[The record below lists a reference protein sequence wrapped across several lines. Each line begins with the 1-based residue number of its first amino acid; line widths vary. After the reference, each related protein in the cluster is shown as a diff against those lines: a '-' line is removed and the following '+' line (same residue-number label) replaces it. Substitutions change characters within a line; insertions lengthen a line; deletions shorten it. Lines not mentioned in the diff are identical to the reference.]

1 MNMVR
6 AVQAAVI
13 ILAALGALACSS
25 SLAVSDDFDINE
37 FLDGGMEVLDV
48 SDNRDIP
55 RACRSYE
62 ECDDGDPCTTGI
74 CVQGLC
80 QYAMKTVTLNP
91 IPVETKESAIDVS
104 LSEGRMYVLEQRG
117 TGGVLEAF
125 DIGVVT
131 EPSLVA
137 STVSQGTPLDMDANE
152 RGVVVASGVDGIET
166 FSTELNRLTDVAPGR
181 GCIWSLE
188 EVRAV
193 GLGPVNSIAAG
204 YAKGV
209 SVVDFADL
217 ADPAYVAQVDTT
229 GRAIGAVSVS
239 RSFALIAD
247 SLNGA
252 VVVDF
257 EAEDR
262 PDLGGK
268 VPTDGRVV
276 DVAVKDDTALM
287 AEYGAGFG
295 VVDLSDTGA
304 PKRLALFPASS
315 PVVSVGLL
323 GRQTAVVAWKNG
335 VVAVFDLIDPLR
347 PRVVTTWESPFEPE
361 ELDVRDGLIAV
372 ASGSGGVTLLQ
383 TGCTSPVGDD
393 VSP

>member
-1 MNMVR
+1 MCR

-13 ILAALGALACSS
+13 AATALWALACSS
-25 SLAVSDDFDINE
+25 SLSVADDFDIHQ

-55 RACRSYE
+55 RECHSYG
-62 ECDDGDPCTTGI
+62 ECDDGDPCTIGI
-74 CVQGLC
+74 CFYGRC
-80 QYAMKTVTLNP
+80 RYEMKTVTLH
-91 IPVETKESAIDVS
+91 PVPVDTKESAIDVS

-117 TGGVLEAF
+117 TGGVLEVF
-125 DIGVVT
+125 DIGVIT
-131 EPSLVA
+131 EPSIVA
-137 STVSQGTPLDMDANE
+137 SSVSQGTPVDLAANE
-152 RGVVVASGVDGIET
+152 RGVVVAAGIDGIET
-166 FSTELNRLTDVAPGR
+166 FTTDLSRLTDVAPGR
-181 GCIWSLE
+181 GCIRNLE
-188 EVRAV
+188 EVWAV
-193 GLGPVNSIAAG
+193 GMGPVNSIAAG
-204 YAKGV
+204 YANGV
-209 SVVDFADL
+209 SIVDFADL

-229 GRAIGAVSVS
+229 GRAIGAVSVG

-257 EAEDR
+257 AAEGG

-276 DVAVKDDTALM
+276 DVAVDGDTALM

-295 VVDLSDTGA
+295 VADLSDTDA
-304 PKRLALFPASS
+304 PKRLALVPAPS
-315 PVVSVGLL
+315 PVVAVGLL
-323 GRQTAVVAWKNG
+323 GPQTGVVAWKNG

-347 PRVVTTWESPFEPE
+347 PRVITTWESAFEPE
-361 ELDVRDGLIAV
+361 ELDVRDSLIAV
-372 ASGSGGVTLLQ
+372 AIGSGGVTLLQ
-383 TGCTSPVGDD
+383 TGCSSPLTDD